1 MPRELA
7 RLHFRGS
14 LLRLT
19 TTEDDSP
26 TRLELCT
33 HVRFSPQPATVS
45 ELEVADVQELVRAL
59 LGWLADQGHELPKLS
74 WSAGP

>member
-33 HVRFSPQPATVS
+33 HVRFSPQPATIS
-45 ELEVADVQELVRAL
+45 ELEVADVRELARAL
-59 LGWLADQGHELPKLS
+59 TQWLADEGHALDDLLDVLD
-74 WSAGP
+74 